1 MELDELKASWQSLDR
16 RVDEL
21 TAINRR
27 LLTET
32 ITRKARWR
40 LAPVLVGAVLNM
52 IIGAWFALVWGK
64 FWSAHLA
71 TPAVAVAGIAL
82 HLASVGLIVIG
93 AVRLVL
99 VLRIDYTRPVLTI
112 QRSLATLQEFEA
124 RSFHAVWFACWVL
137 LPAALVAHCHGIC
150 GSRSL
155 GTRIRL
161 RARQFRGV
169 PGGRTGAAAAALLV
183 PPPARQAG
191 GMDGLISAQSQH
203 RARQGR
209 DCRDRR
215 VRAHLKA
222 APGLR
227 SSFRY
232 MWRRYWPPTSY
243 SAWLI

>member
-1 MELDELKASWQSLDR
+1 MELDELKASWQGLDR

-32 ITRKARWR
+32 ISRKARWR
-40 LAPVLVGAVLNM
+40 LAPVLIGAVLNM

-82 HLASVGLIVIG
+82 HLASIGLIVIG
-93 AVRLVL
+93 VVRLVL

-137 LPAALVAHCHGIC
+137 IPAALVAIVMGFA
-150 GSRSL
+150 GVDL
-155 GTRIRL
+155 WE
-161 RARQFRGV
+161 RASGY
-169 PGGRTGAAAAALLV
+169 LLANFV
-183 PPPARQAG
+183 VCLAG
-191 GMDGLISAQSQH
+191 GLAPPLLHYWARRRRGKLASWMDAFLLSHSIA
-203 RARQGR
+203 RA
-209 DCRDRR
+209 
-215 VRAHLKA
+215 KA
-222 APGLR
+222 AISEIDEFSRP
-227 SSFRY
+227 
-232 MWRRYWPPTSY
+232 
-243 SAWLI
+243 